1 MKEDIV
7 EYLQEQHP
15 EIYTDILLADGFEEA
30 FMGVSYSFGSAPKAC
45 YDTHK
50 CIDILQKRD
59 GMTLD
64 EAVEYFDYN
73 VTGAYVGEFTPSFMV
88 PFESQDLSEGD
99 TGENDYLG

>member
-15 EIYTDILLADGFEEA
+15 EIYIDILLADGFEEA

-73 VTGAYVGEFTPSFMV
+73 VTGAYVGDFYSELHGSF
-88 PFESQDLSEGD
+88 SRSRD
-99 TGENDYLG
+99 